1 MNDSHMNDSH
11 MNDSHMNKI
20 VPARVEHEDLMRF
33 LDGEVTPEERAVVEQ
48 YLETSS
54 ELRREVAIFRSMKEE
69 LQDLSLAAR
78 GGDSVWKPIRSRITV
93 PTGWVL
99 AGAGLVVWAGY
110 GIWAFVRSP
119 SAILMKLATGGI
131 AIGILVLLAH
141 VIWERYR
148 ESRTDPYR
156 DVHR

>member
-1 MNDSHMNDSH
+1 

-99 AGAGLVVWAGY
+99 AGAGLVFWTGY
-110 GIWAFVRSP
+110 GIWAFLRSP
-119 SAILMKLATGGI
+119 QAILMKLATGGI

-141 VIWERYR
+141 VIWERIR
-148 ESRTDPYR
+148 EYGTDPYR

>member
-1 MNDSHMNDSH
+1 
-11 MNDSHMNKI
+11 MNKF
-20 VPARVEHEDLMRF
+20 VPAKVEQEDLMRF

-69 LQDLSLAAR
+69 LQDLSFADR

-99 AGAGLVVWAGY
+99 AGSGLVVWAGY
-110 GIWAFVRSP
+110 GIWTFVRSP

-141 VIWERYR
+141 VILERIR
-148 ESRTDPYR
+148 EYGTDPYR

>member
-1 MNDSHMNDSH
+1 
-11 MNDSHMNKI
+11 MNKN
-20 VPARVEHEDLMRF
+20 VLAKVEQEDLMRF

-69 LQDLSLAAR
+69 LQDLSFAAPVE
-78 GGDSVWKPIRSRITV
+78 DSWKRIRSRITV

-99 AGAGLVVWAGY
+99 AGSGLVVWAGY

-141 VIWERYR
+141 VIWERLRDYG
-148 ESRTDPYR
+148 SDPYR